1 MQINFNTYKISR
13 PSFAHDERS
22 YNMGF
27 NHGKNDGLVG
37 SRSIQKKDKSIE
49 LSTDDYEKGYNNG
62 YNLGKMQ
69 RSNDT
74 TTVAD
79 VIQDLVNNGKTRK
92 EATEFVAMYL
102 GGW

>member
-13 PSFAHDERS
+13 PSFSQDERS

-37 SRSIQKKDKSIE
+37 SRSVQDKDESIE
-49 LSTDDYEKGYNNG
+49 LNTDDYEKGYNKG
-62 YNLGKMQ
+62 YNFGKMQ
-69 RSNDT
+69 RPNDT